1 MAHLG
6 NRANIF
12 SQAVINVAETL
23 AGLGEEAAKSKAV
36 PFMEEKISLQSAR
49 ARWKHMGPEERRVF
63 IQKHGVPAAIKL
75 VKDPSGTG
83 SSGGGFVLPP
93 SGATEGFVEEL
104 R

>member
-23 AGLGEEAAKSKAV
+23 AGLGEEAEKSKAV
-36 PFMEEKISLQSAR
+36 PFMEEKVSLRSAR

-75 VKDPSGTG
+75 VKE
-83 SSGGGFVLPP
+83 SSGGGLVLPP
-93 SGATEGFVEEL
+93 SGASEGFVEEL